1 MNLALRGID
10 ANLGPQWGDTFRD
23 DLHPP
28 TWSRTA
34 HTFSHIFAGGYAAGY
49 YSYKWAEVLSS
60 DAYAAFEEAETKG
73 EAHKLETGKKYL
85 QEILEVGGSRPAI
98 ESFKAFRGRE
108 PELDAL
114 LRHQGMT
121 QAA

>member
-1 MNLALRGID
+1 MG
-10 ANLGPQWGDTFRD
+10 
-23 DLHPP
+23 
-28 TWSRTA
+28 TA
-34 HTFSHIFAGGYAAGY
+34 HKVKA
-49 YSYKWAEVLSS
+49 
-60 DAYAAFEEAETKG
+60 
-73 EAHKLETGKKYL
+73 GKKYL

-114 LRHQGMT
+114 LRHRGMT